1 MEIIITGNKFLM
13 EFQSVQ
19 NECMNKGDFEYMS
32 VQEMKGT
39 YDAIFSLGDLCL
51 ASIQLRKFNLRP
63 FAGPLDWMASNNLP
77 DVTRL
82 LANRFSGYMEL
93 QNLKATGEY
102 STGINSTDPHLVIT
116 DTAYNIVS
124 SHDFRADSNTFTN
137 FPEYSKVKQKVDRR
151 VARMLEY
158 FEKGERLLFVRT
170 EASFSDTLQLQS
182 VLSDLV
188 KHQFHI
194 LVVNHNN
201 KQDMEVKNWPIK
213 NVTVVEMPV
222 YEKWTNNDDY
232 WEGLFE
238 NIFVRDVQE

>member
-1 MEIIITGNKFLM
+1 M
-13 EFQSVQ
+13 EFLFVR
-19 NECMNKGDFEYMS
+19 NEGMNKGDLEYMS
-32 VQEMKGT
+32 VQDMKGT

-93 QNLKATGEY
+93 HNLKATGEY

-151 VARMLEY
+151 VERMLKFFDE
-158 FEKGERLLFVRT
+158 GERLLFVRT
-170 EASFSDTLQLQS
+170 EASFSDTLQLQA
-182 VLSDLV
+182 VLSDIV
-188 KHQFHI
+188 KNQFHI
-194 LVVNHNN
+194 LVVNHNDRE
-201 KQDMEVKNWPIK
+201 DMEVKSWPIK
-213 NVTVVEMPV
+213 NVTVVEMPE

-232 WEGLFE
+232 WEALFE
-238 NIFVRDVQE
+238 NISVKELDE